1 MAAYG
6 LFFALYFGI
15 PLGIVLLYCIFRVWI
30 IEKGTALV
38 VERWGRFHRCCY
50 SGWHFLVPFADRPRG
65 VTWRVS
71 EIDKKMTVCAC
82 VCRGRRV
89 SHGVAHRCRRQRIS
103 QTVVTRLDLREN
115 VMDFPTQSII
125 TRDNVEIHVHP
136 MLLMRLVDPVRV
148 CYETFDLTHAVEK
161 LVQTTLRS
169 IIGDMGLDD
178 TLASREEIERGLKV
192 RINNVCKNWGLNIF
206 SVELLEITPAR
217 TVQEAM
223 HKQLAAERIRRAA
236 IVTAEGFREQTKT
249 EAEGAMQAQIAL
261 AGGEQRVAVLR
272 AKGTADARLLIAKAE
287 ASAITIIASAL
298 REYGVNASQYNIAL
312 KYITAFEAI
321 ASQASNRTLYFPYEV
336 RARCRPLARSL
347 VAQCAHCVLTV
358 VCLRTSFFVVVIG
371 ARPTFSDPWE
381 SSWASQLPHA
391 CHFKYAPLEPAQK
404 MTSILKAHIHNL
416 RRFSIDC
423 WPYC

>member
-71 EIDKKMTVCAC
+71 EIDKKMT
-82 VCRGRRV
+82 
-89 SHGVAHRCRRQRIS
+89 RIS

-321 ASQASNRTLYFPYEV
+321 ASQASNRTLYFPYETNV
-336 RARCRPLARSL
+336 FGSL
-347 VAQCAHCVLTV
+347 GE
-358 VCLRTSFFVVVIG
+358 FMG
-371 ARPTFSDPWE
+371 
-381 SSWASQLPHA
+381 
-391 CHFKYAPLEPAQK
+391 
-404 MTSILKAHIHNL
+404 
-416 RRFSIDC
+416 
-423 WPYC
+423 